1 LISEAPPPAQSYKK
15 YIIIIGTVAVIGV
28 LALMFLPSLLAPKEH
43 NIIMGRAT
51 VFTGMVGYEI
61 TSQIVFMEGVKGK
74 FPVGQQMILSF
85 PVVCT
90 SGFRELTSFYVATP
104 GFHFN
109 HADPALPKTIWGPK
123 SIMIDIYID
132 TPTEAYTGILDFTV
146 VFTIG
151 FFS

>member
-1 LISEAPPPAQSYKK
+1 MISEAPPPTQSYKK
-15 YIIIIGTVAVIGV
+15 YILIIGVVAVIGV
-28 LALMFLPSLLAPKEH
+28 LALTFLPSLLAPKEH
-43 NIIMGRAT
+43 NIIMVRAT
-51 VFTGMVGYEI
+51 VITGMVGYEPI
-61 TSQIVFMEGVKGK
+61 SQIVLMGEAKGK
-74 FPVGQQMILSF
+74 FPVGQQIIISF

-90 SGFRELTSFYVATP
+90 SGFREMTSFYVATP

-132 TPTEAYTGILDFTV
+132 TPTEAYTGILDCTV